1 VAAAIA
7 WGIPTLYHKP
17 AEVTFAEIERIEAL
31 SEAELDQLPFGA
43 IHLDREGTILS
54 LNQREREATGL
65 AADAVRGK
73 NFFADVAPCANV
85 QEFAG
90 RFREGV
96 EAGSLHAVFPY
107 LFEFPGTPRRVWVTL
122 YFSSDNGSAWVFV
135 RDDRE

>member
-1 VAAAIA
+1 
-7 WGIPTLYHKP
+7 LYHKP
-17 AEVTFAEIERIEAL
+17 LAVTFAEIERIESL
-31 SEAELDQLPFGA
+31 SEAELDRLPFGI
-43 IHLDREGTILS
+43 IHLDGEGNILS

-65 AADAVRGK
+65 SAEGVRGR
-73 NFFADVAPCANV
+73 NFFADVAPCTNV

-96 EAGSLHAVFPY
+96 AAGQLHAVFPY